1 VRLLIIPAF
10 TLTLSVV
17 LFLTV
22 MQTTGIPSSFEEGV
36 VWMQSFGDWL
46 WIAALGV
53 ILADSFLIMPSDAA
67 MMALGLVYGV
77 AVGGLLSG
85 LGSVGGGLLAFGII
99 RALGEGF
106 ALWVVGERDLR
117 RARGFSRRWGSY
129 AVAMARAIGGPVE
142 PVIVLAGLSRMPWR
156 TVLIALCAG
165 GLPAGVLKAGLG
177 AYAEQHPVPAILA
190 AAALAVLATWVA
202 RRLTRGSLDEGALD
216 TARCG

>member
-1 VRLLIIPAF
+1 MRLLIIPAF
-10 TLTLSVV
+10 TLTLSVA

-36 VWMQSFGDWL
+36 VWMKSFGDWL

-117 RARGFSRRWGSY
+117 LARSFYRRWGAY
-129 AVAMARAIGGPVE
+129 AVAMARTIGGPVE

-156 TVLIALCAG
+156 TVLVALCAG

-190 AAALAVLATWVA
+190 AVALAVLATWVA
-202 RRLTRGSLDEGALD
+202 KRLTRGSLEESALD
-216 TARCG
+216 TARSG